1 MQAEVDA
8 FTRTW
13 AFLTND
19 EVTSP
24 TVFQN
29 ICRQCST
36 YILQYHRI
44 HQQPLSANDFIIYV
58 NHPTVPGSPLPVP
71 HMYIAIFGWVSPTA
85 LSLCRVDVR
94 DGYSRYMNLVH
105 KIACNLLLANT

>member
-1 MQAEVDA
+1 MQEEVDA

-19 EVTSP
+19 EVTSS
-24 TVFQN
+24 TVFQG

-36 YILQYHRI
+36 YILQYYTVVHHRI

-58 NHPTVPGSPLPVP
+58 NRLAWIPYTGAP
-71 HMYIAIFGWVSPTA
+71 YI
-85 LSLCRVDVR
+85 
-94 DGYSRYMNLVH
+94 SRYFRLGIPNHPQQLPR
-105 KIACNLLLANT
+105 